1 MANSVDTEITNA
13 VSRATGWGV
22 TAANRA
28 HDAFHGVD
36 EFDPISQTY
45 QRGKASRTPLYP
57 KVVQPPNYTAT
68 LNLPAEPTTAEIEAF
83 REGIEGVLD
92 DFFGEYFSPSD
103 AYAAAEAWVLDAL
116 TTGDPKLPGN
126 GLTTIWGRAQDNTQA
141 LGNDLDGLS
150 LPPEANVA
158 HRSSAYA
165 VFSVAEQFAREG
177 AKIDLWNHAAGL
189 KLRDLRADAIQATG
203 NYLKAL
209 TSADTVAATASTA
222 ILEAESRM
230 RAAAASWYLAQLG
243 PVRRD
248 TARAVIS
255 KTEDRSNELI
265 TDDLIM
271 RTAELSVNAAIQ
283 GAGAVAKVAQAASAS
298 TNSVISSST
307 AGFS

>member
-1 MANSVDTEITNA
+1 M
-13 VSRATGWGV
+13 RAL
-22 TAANRA
+22 
-28 HDAFHGVD
+28 DAFNGVS
-36 EFDPISQTY
+36 EFDEVGGTY
-45 QRGKASRTPLYP
+45 KRGKWNKVPKYP

-92 DFFGEYFSPSD
+92 DFFGEHFSPSD

-126 GLTTIWGRAQDNTQA
+126 GLTTIWGRAQQHTQA
-141 LGNDLDGLS
+141 LGNDLAGLT
-150 LPPEANVA
+150 LPSESNVTHQTA
-158 HRSSAYA
+158 AYE
-165 VFSVAEQFAREG
+165 VFATAEQFAREA

-255 KTEDRSNELI
+255 KTEDRSNEMI
-265 TDDLIM
+265 ADDLLV
-271 RTAELSVNAAIQ
+271 RNAELSVNAAIQ
-283 GAGAVAKVAQAASAS
+283 GAGAVAKVAQAAAAS
-298 TNSVISSST
+298 TNSIISSST
-307 AGFS
+307 AVFS

>member
-1 MANSVDTEITNA
+1 
-13 VSRATGWGV
+13 
-22 TAANRA
+22 
-28 HDAFHGVD
+28 
-36 EFDPISQTY
+36 
-45 QRGKASRTPLYP
+45 
-57 KVVQPPNYTAT
+57 
-68 LNLPAEPTTAEIEAF
+68 
-83 REGIEGVLD
+83 
-92 DFFGEYFSPSD
+92 
-103 AYAAAEAWVLDAL
+103 
-116 TTGDPKLPGN
+116 
-126 GLTTIWGRAQDNTQA
+126 
-141 LGNDLDGLS
+141 
-150 LPPEANVA
+150 
-158 HRSSAYA
+158 